1 MTQRIVSVEVLIT
14 PNQFLYIYLHCP
26 LYFWL
31 SFNIWGCSRYSEKIE
46 IGLFVSRYTMSLLLF
61 GLGLR
66 APGVVTAQD
75 YMNLNNSFQSPP
87 DPSQVSLLILLT
99 PNQ

>member
-1 MTQRIVSVEVLIT
+1 
-14 PNQFLYIYLHCP
+14 
-26 LYFWL
+26 
-31 SFNIWGCSRYSEKIE
+31 
-46 IGLFVSRYTMSLLLF
+46 MSLLLF

-87 DPSQVSLLILLT
+87 DPSQVSILILLT
-99 PNQ
+99 PNQQLVCTMYCNMYLFSYS

>member
-1 MTQRIVSVEVLIT
+1 
-14 PNQFLYIYLHCP
+14 
-26 LYFWL
+26 
-31 SFNIWGCSRYSEKIE
+31 
-46 IGLFVSRYTMSLLLF
+46 MSLLLF

-75 YMNLNNSFQSPP
+75 YMNLNNTFQSPP